1 MSDNFDY
8 DKDDLALYAMQ
19 LLSEEDAAPLRS
31 RLERS
36 PELRRELG
44 EVEGDLAVYALSS
57 EMHSPPALAR
67 ERLIKQI
74 AREKKVQAINRSQEY
89 GVASSGVRS
98 AEPIGAVGAD
108 DDLRP
113 VRRIDD
119 EEEEPVR
126 RGGMGRVLPWIG
138 WAVAAGL
145 AVATVNLFQQRDAL
159 RQTVVA
165 DRGQVARLS
174 VEAASAREVLDLMND
189 PTAVRVSITKPHTT
203 PIPEGKATYA
213 ARTGTLFFTASNMEP
228 LPPEKTYELWIIPAD
243 GRAPVAAGLFRPD
256 EHGFATVVLPPL
268 PKGVPAKAF
277 GITVENEGGSATPT
291 MPIVM
296 AGS

>member
-19 LLSEEDAAPLRS
+19 LLSEEEAAPLRS

-89 GVASSGVRS
+89 GVPSSGVLS
-98 AEPIGAVGAD
+98 AEPIASAGAD

-159 RQTVVA
+159 RQTVLA

-268 PKGVPAKAF
+268 PKDVPAKAF
-277 GITVENEGGSATPT
+277 GITVENEGGSPTPT

>member
-8 DKDDLALYAMQ
+8 DQDDLALFAMQ
-19 LLSEEDAAPLRS
+19 LLSEQEAAPLRA

-36 PELRRELG
+36 GEFRRELG
-44 EVEGDLAVYALSS
+44 EVQGDLAVYALSS
-57 EMHSPPALAR
+57 ETHSPPALAR
-67 ERLIKQI
+67 ERLMKQI
-74 AREKKVQAINRSQEY
+74 AREKTVQAINRSEEY
-89 GVASSGVRS
+89 GVSGSGMRA
-98 AEPIGAVGAD
+98 AEPLRAESAD
-108 DDLRP
+108 DALRP
-113 VRRIDD
+113 GRRLD
-119 EEEEPVR
+119 EVEEPVR
-126 RGGMGRVLPWIG
+126 RGGMGRVLPWVG

-145 AVATVNLFQQRDAL
+145 GIATVNLFQQRNAL
-159 RQTVVA
+159 RETVIA

-174 VEAASAREVLDLMND
+174 VEAASAHEVLDLMND

-203 PIPEGKATYA
+203 PIPEGKATYS
-213 ARTGTLFFTASNMEP
+213 ARTGTLLFTASNMEP

-277 GITVENEGGSATPT
+277 GITVENEGGATTPT

>member
-8 DKDDLALYAMQ
+8 DQDDLALFAMQ
-19 LLSEEDAAPLRS
+19 LLSEEEAAPLRT

-36 PELRRELG
+36 GEFRRELG
-44 EVEGDLAVYALSS
+44 EVQGDLAVYALSS

-67 ERLIKQI
+67 ERLMKQI

-89 GVASSGVRS
+89 GVPSSAVRA
-98 AEPIGAVGAD
+98 AEPPRAETAD
-108 DDLRP
+108 DSLLPGRRLDEDEAP
-113 VRRIDD
+113 VRA
-119 EEEEPVR
+119 
-126 RGGMGRVLPWIG
+126 GGMGRVLPWLG

-145 AVATVNLFQQRDAL
+145 AIATINLFQQRNAL
-159 RQTVVA
+159 RETVIA
-165 DRGQVARLS
+165 DRGQVAQLS
-174 VEAASAREVLDLMND
+174 AEAASAREVLDLMRD

-228 LPPEKTYELWIIPAD
+228 LPPDKTYELWIIPAD

-277 GITVENEGGSATPT
+277 GITVENEGGAATPT